1 MYAAE
6 VAERHPDRVALI
18 LAETGEARTYRQFEE
33 AANQVAHFLR
43 GCDLRRGERIA
54 VFMENCLEMVE
65 VQGGAER
72 TGLYYTLVNSHLTAG
87 EAAWI
92 VNDCEARVVFTTRRL
107 ADVAE
112 QLIGLCPGVEHWV
125 MVDAGSSPDFLDH
138 RETMA
143 ARPTTYMPDEQ
154 LGMPLNYSSGT
165 TGRPKGVLRPMTD
178 MRPSDPLPI
187 MQVAPKVYRFREG
200 MVFLQPA
207 PLYHSGPHNQVTC
220 CLHLGG
226 TLVLMRKFDAQK
238 FLELVEQYRVTHT
251 SVVPTMFSRILQL
264 PDEVR
269 LRYDLSSLEAVVHG
283 AAPCP
288 PAIKMRMI
296 EWLGPIIYEYFGTT
310 ESNGSATCTSEEWLA
325 HPGTVGR
332 PIFGEVLILDEA
344 GRELPPRGIG
354 QVWWRGVT
362 NFVYLHDDDK
372 TEASKREAGD
382 VSTAGDIGYVD
393 EEGYLYLTDR
403 VAFTV
408 ISGGVNI
415 YPQEIENVLAE
426 HPSVA
431 DAAVIGVPDD
441 DLGEAVKAIVEPVAG
456 VTGGPELA
464 EDLLAFCRER
474 LARFKCPRSI
484 DFVDEL
490 PRLAS
495 GKLQKNVLKDR
506 YRTPDAALPS
516 R

>member
-1 MYAAE
+1 M
-6 VAERHPDRVALI
+6 I
-18 LAETGEARTYRQFEE
+18 
-33 AANQVAHFLR
+33 
-43 GCDLRRGERIA
+43 
-54 VFMENCLEMVE
+54 E

-72 TGLYYTLVNSHLTAG
+72 TGLYYTLVNSHLTAA

-92 VNDCEARVVFTTRRL
+92 VNDCEARVVFTTSRL
-107 ADVAE
+107 ADVAG
-112 QLIGLCPGVEHWV
+112 QLVGLCPGVEHWV
-125 MVDAGSSPDFLDH
+125 MVEAGASESFLDY
-138 RETMA
+138 REVMDTRSTDPVA
-143 ARPTTYMPDEQ
+143 DEQ

-165 TGRPKGVLRPMTD
+165 TGRPKGVLRPMAD

-187 MQVAPKVYRFREG
+187 MKVAPQVYRFREG
-200 MVFLQPA
+200 MVFLMPA

-226 TLVLMRKFDAQK
+226 TLVLMRKFDAQR

-251 SVVPTMFSRILQL
+251 AVVPTMFSRILQL

-269 LRYDLSSLEAVVHG
+269 LRYDLSSLEAVAHG

-332 PIFGEVLILDEA
+332 PAFGEVLILDEA
-344 GRELPPRGIG
+344 GDELPARSIG
-354 QVWWRGVT
+354 QVWFRGVT
-362 NFVYLHDDDK
+362 NFEYLHDDGK
-372 TEASKREAGD
+372 TEASKREQGN

-393 EEGYLYLTDR
+393 EDGYLYLTDR
-403 VAFTV
+403 VGFTV

-415 YPQEIENVLAE
+415 YPQEIENLLAE

-431 DAAVIGVPDD
+431 DVAVIGVPDD
-441 DLGEAVKAIVEPVAG
+441 DLGEAVKAVVEPVAG

-464 EDLLAFCRER
+464 KDLQDFCRER

-495 GKLQKNVLKDR
+495 GKLKKNVLKDR
-506 YRTPDAALPS
+506 YRTPDSALPS